1 MSQVRS
7 ALDTLKPC
15 VRKCGQEVERL
26 SSENTPMEQVMIMM
40 VMVLVMVVVV
50 MMMVEMVVVVVKVM
64 MTMMIVMGWST
75 LTLFDQGVG
84 GTDLPPSSLIEENLF
99 FKQLYVSAQNN

>member
-7 ALDTLKPC
+7 ALDTLKPR

-84 GTDLPPSSLIEENLF
+84 GTDLPLSSLIEKKPIF
-99 FKQLYVSAQNN
+99 QTVICKCPK

>member
-1 MSQVRS
+1 M
-7 ALDTLKPC
+7 DTLKPC

-50 MMMVEMVVVVVKVM
+50 MMMMMMVVLMAVV
-64 MTMMIVMGWST
+64 MI
-75 LTLFDQGVG
+75 
-84 GTDLPPSSLIEENLF
+84 
-99 FKQLYVSAQNN
+99 

>member
-7 ALDTLKPC
+7 ALDTLKPR

-50 MMMVEMVVVVVKVM
+50 MMVEMVVVVVKVM

-75 LTLFDQGVG
+75 LTLLYQGMG
-84 GTDLPPSSLIEENLF
+84 GADLPPSSLIEENLF
-99 FKQLYVSAQNN
+99 FKQLYVSARDK

>member
-40 VMVLVMVVVV
+40 VMVLVMT

-75 LTLFDQGVG
+75 LTLLYQGVG
-84 GTDLPPSSLIEENLF
+84 GADLPPSSLIEENLF